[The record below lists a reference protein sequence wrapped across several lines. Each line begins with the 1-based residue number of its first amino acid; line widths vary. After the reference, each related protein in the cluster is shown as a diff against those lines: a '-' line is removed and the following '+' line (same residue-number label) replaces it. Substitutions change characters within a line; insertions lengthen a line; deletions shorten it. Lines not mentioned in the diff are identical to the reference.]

1 MSDRDELLQRLDA
14 EHQNLLQ
21 QVQTLTEEAAGRRPR
36 EGEWS
41 AKEQLLHLVDR
52 EKMWLG
58 WAIQAR
64 DNPGAEIGGPG
75 PNPEGYPEAASRPL
89 ADILN
94 ELEATRRESMA
105 AIETVT
111 EEDLQKK
118 AKTQA
123 FGEMSVLQ
131 FLRALYRHDRMH
143 AEQIAGKE
151 PSFQPRFQQQS

>member
-1 MSDRDELLQRLDA
+1 MSARDDLIERLNA
-14 EHQNLLQ
+14 ERQAILE
-21 QVQTLTEEAAGRRPR
+21 QVAKLTDEAAGQRPG

-41 AKEQLLHLVDR
+41 PKEQLLHLIDR
-52 EKMWLG
+52 EKMWRS

-64 DNPGAEIGGPG
+64 DNPGAELGSPG
-75 PNPEGYPEAASRPL
+75 PNPAGYPEASRRPL
-89 ADILN
+89 GDILN
-94 ELEATRRESMA
+94 ELEATRRQSMA
-105 AIETVT
+105 AIETIT

-143 AEQIAGKE
+143 ADQIAGKE